1 MLITDNFG
9 DFLSEEGCL
18 IHFFTSGDDV
28 FGALTTIKYGC
39 TLWNIKLPNVLNA

>member
-1 MLITDNFG
+1 MSTTDNMD

-18 IHFFTSGDDV
+18 IQFFASGDDV

-39 TLWNIKLPNVLNA
+39 TLCNIKLPNALNA